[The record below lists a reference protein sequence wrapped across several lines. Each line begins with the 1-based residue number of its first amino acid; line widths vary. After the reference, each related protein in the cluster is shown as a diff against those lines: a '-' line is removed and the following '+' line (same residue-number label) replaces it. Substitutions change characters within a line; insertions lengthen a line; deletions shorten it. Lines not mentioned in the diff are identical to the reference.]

1 VYHFLKWL
9 ARLVVLLAI
18 SYRVQGRENV
28 PAQGPLLVV
37 ANHVS
42 VADPVLI
49 GISLNRRVVFMAKE
63 ELFTNWFYS
72 YIIRSFGAFP
82 VSRGH
87 SSRDALRQAVRI
99 LKRGGVLGM
108 FPEGKRSTDGC
119 LMPPMDGAAL
129 VACHTR
135 SRVLPIG
142 IIGSEVIRGYG
153 WIWRRPKVTMVIGRP
168 FYLPGP
174 EPALKKEQLPESS
187 RMIMQNIAALLPEK
201 QRGEYS
207 GLEISRM
214 VNECENNN
222 KKSQ

>member
-1 VYHFLKWL
+1 M
-9 ARLVVLLAI
+9 VLLAT
-18 SYRVQGRENV
+18 SYRVRGRENI
-28 PAQGPLLVV
+28 PTQGPLLVA

-63 ELFTNWFYS
+63 ELFKNWFYS

-82 VSRGH
+82 VLRGR
-87 SSRDALRQAVRI
+87 SSRDALRRAVRI
-99 LKRGGVLGM
+99 LKKGGVLGM
-108 FPEGKRSTDGC
+108 FPEGKRSTNGC
-119 LMPPMDGAAL
+119 LMPPLDGTAL
-129 VACHTR
+129 VACHTC
-135 SRVLPIG
+135 SQVLPIG

-168 FYLPGP
+168 FYLPKS
-174 EPALKKEQLPESS
+174 EPTLKKEQLPEFS

-207 GLEISRM
+207 RLEISRM

-222 KKSQ
+222 KKSR